1 MSNEQ
6 QAETESSVLDE
17 VLEKTTDTD
26 LNTDEAS
33 LESEKI
39 SVAYE
44 RELLKD
50 FSPVKRFWYSEAGR
64 KYIFTFV
71 VTLLCIGLIAFN
83 KGSSDILGDIT
94 VTCII
99 VGIGSGAAINIAN
112 NIATILNARKK

>member
-1 MSNEQ
+1 MSDEVQ
-6 QAETESSVLDE
+6 KETSVLDG
-17 VLEKTTDTD
+17 VLEKTADTD

-33 LESEKI
+33 LEAEKI

-44 RELLKD
+44 RELLKS

-71 VTLLCIGLIAFN
+71 ITLLCIGLIAVN
-83 KGSSDILGDIT
+83 KGSPDILGDIT
-94 VTCII
+94 ITCII

-112 NIATILNARKK
+112 NIASIMNARKK